1 MLRRTLDSKRYNVKK
16 NDVPQHSGLLSGN
29 REVNYAVDA
38 EGRYVLESSVGWEAK
53 NIALLQAWEAI
64 ADELTVVL
72 AEIKD
77 GKKSALAYHMV
88 KNQMDP
94 ALLSQY
100 AGVARW
106 RVKRHLKP
114 AVFAGLRAADVA
126 PYAELFGISIDEL
139 RRVPKKLISPLAEL
153 DQVEA
158 DSQ

>member
-1 MLRRTLDSKRYNVKK
+1 MIIKPYFESHNVKK
-16 NDVPQHSGLLSGN
+16 NDVPQHSGLLAGN

-38 EGRYVLESSVGWEAK
+38 DGRYILLSSVGWEAK
-53 NIALLQAWEAI
+53 NIALRQAWEAI
-64 ADELTVVL
+64 DDELTVVL
-72 AEIKD
+72 AEIKA

-114 AVFAGLRAADVA
+114 AVFAGLLAVDVA
-126 PYAELFGISIDEL
+126 PYAELFGISVDEL
-139 RRVPKKLISPLAEL
+139 RLVPEKLISPLGEL
-153 DQVEA
+153 DGVEA
-158 DSQ
+158 DNS

>member
-1 MLRRTLDSKRYNVKK
+1 VKK

-29 REVNYAVDA
+29 REVNYAIDA
-38 EGRYVLESSVGWEAK
+38 DGRYILESSVGWEAK
-53 NIALLQAWEAI
+53 NIALRQAWEAI

-72 AEIKD
+72 AEIKA

-100 AGVARW
+100 SGVARW

-114 AVFAGLRAADVA
+114 AVFNGLRPADAA
-126 PYAELFGISIDEL
+126 PYAELFGISVDEL
-139 RRVPKKLISPLAEL
+139 RLIPEKPVSPLAEL
-153 DQVEA
+153 DQVEV
-158 DSQ
+158 DKK